1 MNADFR
7 TTAYFATE
15 IDARR
20 AAEDL
25 RAQGCDVEVRPEAPG
40 GGSGAMLEV
49 SGGAGDPGTIDAI
62 IMQHN
67 GRTND
72 TTPST
77 GTVITGT
84 IDRTGRSSST
94 GDNPNLD

>member
-7 TTAYFATE
+7 TTAYFAAE
-15 IDARR
+15 HDARR

-25 RAQGCDVEVRPEAPG
+25 RAQGCDVEVRGEAPDE
-40 GGSGAMLEV
+40 GSGAVLEV
-49 SGGAGDPGTIDAI
+49 SGGAADPAMVDAI
-62 IMQHN
+62 VAQYN

-72 TTPST
+72 TTQT
-77 GTVITGT
+77 TGT
-84 IDRTGRSSST
+84 IKGTIDAAGRSSST